1 MDTKLIATAAMQSQN
16 YTDSEVAKLRTQM
29 NEMQAHG
36 YRGRKSGSTIKIV
49 THFICIAVGLA
60 GSCLLIKFQ
69 VNEYLAV
76 TVPGVPSFMME
87 VVDKIKML

>member
-1 MDTKLIATAAMQSQN
+1 MDAKLIATAAMQSQN
-16 YTDSEVAKLRTQM
+16 YIDSKVATLQSEI
-29 NEMQAHG
+29 NAMQASNYHDAK
-36 YRGRKSGSTIKIV
+36 RSSTIKIV
-49 THFICIAVGLA
+49 THFICITVGLA

-76 TVPGVPSFMME
+76 TVPGAPSFIME